1 MKQVVEDELKIAE
14 TKMRHPVVDNLQGT
28 LSKEFDL
35 LQTEIQL
42 SARARE
48 SVKKN
53 VKTKLAQV
61 IEEEVIFEED
71 RKRREQEARLL
82 R

>member
-1 MKQVVEDELKIAE
+1 M
-14 TKMRHPVVDNLQGT
+14 
-28 LSKEFDL
+28 
-35 LQTEIQL
+35 
-42 SARARE
+42 
-48 SVKKN
+48 KKN

>member
-28 LSKEFDL
+28 LLKEFDL

-42 SARARE
+42 CARARE

>member
-42 SARARE
+42 CARARE